1 MLSRGRV
8 YAVGTCGA
16 LLVGLFIWMAFSGPM
31 LIDLRLG
38 PMRDEPRLAIW
49 NPMRD
54 RNPERAGYEYLR
66 RIQSANCKEVLAGLP
81 LRIEEKATAC
91 AKQNRIPLKNGGRL
105 VERTD
110 GKSGVWLL
118 FKCEYQNTPGFLAD
132 VDVTLRQEKGVWILY
147 SYERID

>member
-1 MLSRGRV
+1 VHSRGRV
-8 YAVGTCGA
+8 YVVGACGA
-16 LLVGLFIWMAFSGPM
+16 LLAGLFIWTAFSGPM
-31 LIDLRLG
+31 LIDRRLG

-66 RIQSANCKEVLAGLP
+66 RVQSSNCEEVLAGLP
-81 LRIEEKATAC
+81 IRIGEKATAC
-91 AKQNRIPLKNGGRL
+91 AKQNRIPLKSACRL

-132 VDVTLRQEKGVWILY
+132 VDVTLKQEKGAWILS

>member
-1 MLSRGRV
+1 
-8 YAVGTCGA
+8 
-16 LLVGLFIWMAFSGPM
+16 M
-31 LIDLRLG
+31 LIDRRLG

-54 RNPERAGYEYLR
+54 RNPERAGYEYLQQ
-66 RIQSANCKEVLAGLP
+66 IQSANCKEVLSGLP
-81 LRIEEKATAC
+81 IRIEEKATAC
-91 AKQNRIPLKNGGRL
+91 AKQDRIPLKNPCRL

-118 FKCEYQNTPGFLAD
+118 FKCGYQRTPGFLAD
-132 VDVTLRQEKGVWILY
+132 VDVTLKQDKGAWILS